1 MAFDNLMKGLF
12 SRLLNKRVLS
22 IGTNYFATNELETD
36 YVSLINLTKTML
48 VEVRPADINSQTI
61 FANLEQEIDQRDLP
75 QNRKFIEIRAADN
88 EVNEFALLSNI
99 IMGNDRYLYVELF
112 KKSPLMDTF
121 VHMIQEANGEIIERS
136 KTELVSKMPSKKD
149 GIRIA
154 IRLITLGMQNDCNIR
169 AAVGMTGAASIE
181 RAIDMNN
188 EIGPTSG
195 VGFTKLGGEY
205 GIIFETTPTME
216 KVDLTPVQIDNF
228 MYIDAKDSTGFISK
242 YGKDKLIEIMNDIN
256 SYIINESEGKIEG
269 YRVGGDDLII
279 NFPNK
284 EIALKS
290 GLDCAWYAM
299 NNGLNLRI
307 GIGKSRRE
315 AGENAHISDELKIRE
330 DTPVIVFDLANGKY
344 AYYIPS
350 EFTRSALE
358 YIKNRNGL
366 LAGVFIFVFVIT
378 LIGWNTGNAWL
389 GLVAMLFALLI
400 VTVATWGD

>member
-1 MAFDNLMKGLF
+1 MAFNNLMKGLF
-12 SRLLNKRVLS
+12 SRLLHKRVIS
-22 IGTNYFATNELETD
+22 IGTKYFATNELETD

-48 VEVRPADINSQTI
+48 VEIEPAEINSHTI
-61 FANLEQEIDQRDLP
+61 FANLEREIDQRDLP
-75 QNRKFIEIRAADN
+75 QNRKFIELKPAEN

-112 KKSPLMDTF
+112 KQTNLMDTF
-121 VHMIQEANGEIIERS
+121 AQMIEKANGEIVEKSRS
-136 KTELVSKMPSKKD
+136 ELVSKMPSKKE

-154 IRLITLGMQNDCNIR
+154 IKIITLGMKQGCNVR

-181 RAIDMNN
+181 RAIDMNM

-205 GIIFETTPTME
+205 GVIFETTPTLE
-216 KVDLTPVQIDNF
+216 TVNITPMQIDNF

-256 SYIINESEGKIEG
+256 AYIANESEGKIEG

-284 EIALKS
+284 EIALKT

-299 NNGLNLRI
+299 NNGLNLRV
-307 GIGKSRRE
+307 GLGKSRRE
-315 AGENAHISDELKIRE
+315 AGENAHLTDQLKIYE
-330 DTPVIVFDLANGKY
+330 NTPVIVFDLANGKY

-350 EFTRSALE
+350 EFTRSALDF
-358 YIKNRNGL
+358 ITDRSAL
-366 LAGVFIFVFVIT
+366 LIGVFIFVFIVT
-378 LIGWNTGNAWL
+378 LIGWNTGNAWM
-389 GLVAMLFALLI
+389 GLVALLFALLV
-400 VTVATWGD
+400 VTLAS